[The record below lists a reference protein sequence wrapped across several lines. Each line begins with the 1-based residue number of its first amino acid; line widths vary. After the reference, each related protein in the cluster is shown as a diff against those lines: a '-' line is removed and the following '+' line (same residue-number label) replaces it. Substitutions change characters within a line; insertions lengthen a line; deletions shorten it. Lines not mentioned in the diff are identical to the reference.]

1 VILLPAV
8 DIRDG
13 KAVRLRQ
20 GHFDEETVYA
30 DDPLEA
36 ARSFVEAGARFL
48 HVVDL
53 DGAREGEPVNLEH
66 VRRITRELEV
76 PVELGGGLRSIASIR
91 RALGAGASRV
101 VLGTAA
107 FTDPDL
113 LDEALSAF
121 TSRILVGVDVRGG
134 MVSVAGWTRE
144 TQVRGDDAIRR
155 MQRRGATRF
164 VYTNVDRDGM
174 LEGPDLDEVKHVSE
188 AVRGRFLYSGGI
200 ASIDD
205 LRALRS
211 LRVLNLAGVISGK
224 ALYEGRFG
232 VREGQEALAGGRRT
246 RAGEL

>member
-1 VILLPAV
+1 MILLPAV

-20 GHFDEETVYA
+20 GHFDDETVYA

-53 DGAREGEPVNLEH
+53 DGAREGEPVNLHH
-66 VRRITRELEV
+66 VERIAAELDV

-91 RALGAGASRV
+91 RALKAGAARV

-107 FTDPDL
+107 FTDPEL

-134 MVSVAGWTRE
+134 RVSVSGWTRE
-144 TQVRGDDAIRR
+144 TQTSGEDAIRL
-155 MQRRGATRF
+155 MQQRGVTRF

-174 LEGPDLDEVKHVSE
+174 LEGPDLDEVRRVGE

-200 ASIDD
+200 GSLED
-205 LRALRS
+205 LRGLRE
-211 LRVLNLAGVISGK
+211 LRLVNLAGVISGK

-232 VREGQEALAGGRRT
+232 VADGQAELEGAPVGRD
-246 RAGEL
+246 

>member
-1 VILLPAV
+1 MILLPAV

-20 GHFDEETVYA
+20 GHFDDETVYA

-36 ARSFVEAGARFL
+36 ARSFAEAGARFL

-66 VRRITRELEV
+66 VQRISSELDV

-91 RALGAGASRV
+91 RALAAGASRV

-113 LDEALSAF
+113 LDEALRAF

-144 TQVRGDDAIRR
+144 TEMQGEDVIRR
-155 MQRRGATRF
+155 MQERGATRF
-164 VYTNVDRDGM
+164 AYTNVDRDGM
-174 LEGPDLDEVKHVSE
+174 LAGPDPDEVRRVSE

-200 ASIDD
+200 GSVDH
-205 LRALRS
+205 LVMLRS
-211 LRVLNLAGVISGK
+211 LRLLNLAGVITGK
-224 ALYEGRFG
+224 ALYEGRFD
-232 VREGQEALAGGRRT
+232 VREGQAILENRR
-246 RAGEL
+246 

>member
-1 VILLPAV
+1 MILLPAV

-20 GHFDEETVYA
+20 GDFDQETVYA

-48 HVVDL
+48 HLVDL
-53 DGAREGEPVNLEH
+53 DGARQGEPVNLHH
-66 VRRITRELEV
+66 VERIASELEV

-91 RALGAGASRV
+91 RALAAGASRV

-107 FTDPDL
+107 FTDADL
-113 LDEALSAF
+113 LDEALRAF

-134 MVSVAGWTRE
+134 KVSVAGWTRE
-144 TQVRGDDAIRR
+144 TEMSGEDAIRR
-155 MQRRGATRF
+155 MQKQGVTRF
-164 VYTNVDRDGM
+164 AYTNVDRDGM
-174 LEGPDLDEVKHVSE
+174 LEGPDLDEVRRVSE

-200 ASIDD
+200 GSMDD

-211 LRVLNLAGVISGK
+211 LRLVNLAGVISGK

-232 VREGQEALAGGRRT
+232 VREAQEALEA
-246 RAGEL
+246 

>member
-1 VILLPAV
+1 MILLPAV

-13 KAVRLRQ
+13 RAVRLRQ
-20 GHFDEETVYA
+20 GDFDDETVYA
-30 DDPLEA
+30 DDPFEA

-53 DGAREGEPVNLEH
+53 DGAREGEPVNLRH
-66 VRRITRELEV
+66 VERIATELDV

-91 RALGAGASRV
+91 RALSAGAARV

-107 FTDPDL
+107 FTDPEL

-134 MVSVAGWTRE
+134 KVAVAGWTRE
-144 TQVRGDDAIRR
+144 TQARGEDAIRR
-155 MQRRGATRF
+155 LQQQGATRF

-174 LEGPDLDEVKHVSE
+174 LEGPDLEEVKRVAA

-200 ASIDD
+200 GSIED
-205 LRALRS
+205 LAALRG
-211 LRVLNLAGVISGK
+211 LRLVNLAGVICGK
-224 ALYEGRFG
+224 ALYEGRFT
-232 VREGQEALAGGRRT
+232 VRDGQAAVE
-246 RAGEL
+246 

>member
-1 VILLPAV
+1 MILLPAV

-20 GHFDEETVYA
+20 GRFEEETVYA

-53 DGAREGEPVNLEH
+53 DGAREGAPVNLQHLE
-66 VRRITRELEV
+66 RIARELSV
-76 PVELGGGLRSIASIR
+76 PVQYGGGLRSLVSVR
-91 RALGAGASRV
+91 DALAAGAERV

-107 FTDPDL
+107 YTDPDF
-113 LDEALSAF
+113 LDEAVG
-121 TSRILVGVDVRGG
+121 TWKPRVLVAVDARGG
-134 MVSVAGWTRE
+134 HVSVAGWTRE
-144 TQVRGDDAIRR
+144 TQMLPADVIER
-155 MQRRGATRF
+155 MQRRGVTQF

-174 LEGPDLDEVKHVSE
+174 LEGPDLDEVKRVSQ

-200 ASIDD
+200 GGLAD
-205 LRALRS
+205 LRALHE
-211 LRVLNLAGVISGK
+211 LRLVNLAGVISGK

-232 VREGQEALAGGRRT
+232 VAEA
-246 RAGEL
+246 RALLESKP